1 MQQPEQIKMMST
13 EVETSADVSSERNLV
28 DSSVEIAMESSLPKK
43 PRRYL
48 NCFSN
53 FSIIQLLP
61 W

>member
-1 MQQPEQIKMMST
+1 MMST

>member
-1 MQQPEQIKMMST
+1 MMST
-13 EVETSADVSSERNLV
+13 EVETSANVSSERNLV
-28 DSSVEIAMESSLPKK
+28 DSSVEIAMESSLPKI